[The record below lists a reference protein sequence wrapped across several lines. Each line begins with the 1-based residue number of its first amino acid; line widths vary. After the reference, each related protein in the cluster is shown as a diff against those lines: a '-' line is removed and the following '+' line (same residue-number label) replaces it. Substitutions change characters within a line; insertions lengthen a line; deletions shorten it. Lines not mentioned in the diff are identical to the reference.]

1 MGSSLH
7 QSVSHNQPTR
17 SIMVSL
23 RRPTISSHSVSS
35 DSIHR
40 LQLSILQQFLE
51 TYKSRSLEK
60 VKYKFF
66 QDILVLENSL
76 LLVQQIQLHPYL
88 MLVLVYS
95 LPSLVLQ
102 KQLHSFRELEETST
116 LKVKQQKYLYLH
128 LILVL
133 VLCLPSRVLQ
143 MHTLQDQNPMD
154 YSSSMAVLQSAR
166 LLFKLVLA
174 HSLDTLAMQMSMQY
188 LLMKELSIVTTT
200 LPELVWRVKTMD
212 SLVNSLQ
219 ILNLMQQLQIMQMY
233 QSVHMQMR

>member
-1 MGSSLH
+1 MDSL
-7 QSVSHNQPTR
+7 QIPK
-17 SIMVSL
+17 
-23 RRPTISSHSVSS
+23 ISSHSVSS
-35 DSIHR
+35 ISN
-40 LQLSILQQFLE
+40 LLLMLFSLQQSKE
-51 TYKSRSLEK
+51 TCKSSSLGMARFR
-60 VKYKFF
+60 FF
-66 QDILVLENSL
+66 QDILVLGNSQL
-76 LLVQQIQLHPYL
+76 VVQQIQLHHYL

-95 LPSLVLQ
+95 LPLLVQQ
-102 KQLHSFRELEETST
+102 KQSHLFKELEETST
-116 LKVKQQKYLYLH
+116 LKVKQQKHLHLH

-166 LLFKLVLA
+166 LLFKLVLV

-219 ILNLMQQLQIMQMY
+219 ILNLMQQLQTMQMY
-233 QSVHMQMR
+233 QLVHMQMR